1 MSDSERKQAAQERA
15 EAVVGFLTSRRGLIT
30 VGVLG
35 AALAISLVWSVFA

>member
-15 EAVVGFLTSRRGLIT
+15 EAVVGFLTTRRGLIT

-35 AALAISLVWSVFA
+35 AALAISLIWSLFA